1 MPIVIGRPTDPR
13 QDPDAATDGRL
24 SVVVLAPRGRDAA
37 VAVDLLGKVG
47 IPSIVVRDIG
57 GLASLIGDCIGVALV
72 TEEALAAGTGDRR
85 LIEALSGQPSW
96 SDVPFIVLANGTV
109 HHRPAR
115 AGMAIDAL
123 QNAVLLSRPL
133 HAEELVRSVRSA
145 LKARARQYEARDR
158 MQELQMREA
167 QLYESEAKFHA
178 IADSVDQIIWS
189 TQPDGYH
196 DYYNSR
202 WYEFT
207 GMPQGS
213 TDGERWADLFHPD
226 DLSRTWERWRHS
238 LESGQPYEIE
248 YRLKHH
254 SGEYRWVLGRAQP
267 VRDAE
272 GRIIRWYGSCTDIN
286 RIKLEEEQ
294 RRLMLG
300 EMNHRVKNSMAMVH
314 AIVSQT
320 LRQAESLDDA
330 RTSIQSRVGM
340 MAQAHDRLVK
350 ATWTETSITE
360 VIEAALT
367 PHRMKDGRIIL
378 EGPDLPIG
386 SKQALA
392 LTMALHELATNAA
405 KYGALSNDG
414 GHVRVQWCET
424 PCGNEREFHL
434 NWTEADGPPVAP
446 PSRKGFGSRMIE
458 QALAGYFN
466 GSAELIYKQDGLV
479 FELRAPSEGLSQ
491 QDNGFV

>member
-1 MPIVIGRPTDPR
+1 MISHAIDLR
-13 QDPDAATDGRL
+13 QDQDAATSKRL

-37 VAVDLLGKVG
+37 VAVHVLEKVG
-47 IPSIVVRDIG
+47 IASVVVRNLG
-57 GLASLIGDCIGVALV
+57 ELALLIEECIGVALV
-72 TEEALAAGTGDRR
+72 TEEALASRNGDHR
-85 LIEALSGQPSW
+85 LTEALSSQPSW
-96 SDVPFIVLANGTV
+96 SDVPFIVLANGAV
-109 HHRPAR
+109 HHRPVQAR
-115 AGMAIDAL
+115 MSIDAL
-123 QNAVLLSRPL
+123 RNAILLSRPL
-133 HAEELVRSVRSA
+133 HVEELVRSVRSA

-158 MQELQMREA
+158 LQELQMREA
-167 QLYESEAKFHA
+167 QLYENEAKFHA

-207 GMPQGS
+207 GVPQGT
-213 TDGERWADLFHPD
+213 TDGESWANLFHPD
-226 DLSRTWERWRHS
+226 DLPRTWDRWRHS
-238 LESGQPYEIE
+238 LKSGQPYEIE
-248 YRLKHH
+248 YRLRHH

-272 GRIIRWYGSCTDIN
+272 GRITRWYGSCTDIN

-314 AIVSQT
+314 AIVSQS

-330 RTSIQSRVGM
+330 RISIQSRVGM

-350 ATWTETSITE
+350 ATWTEASITE

-367 PHRMKDGRIIL
+367 PRRMKDGRIVL
-378 EGPDLPIG
+378 EGPDMPIG

-392 LTMALHELATNAA
+392 LTMALHELATNAT
-405 KYGALSNDG
+405 KYGALSNDR
-414 GHVRVQWCET
+414 GHVRVQWCDT
-424 PCGNEREFHL
+424 TCSNQREFQL
-434 NWTEADGPPVAP
+434 NWTEADGPPVAT
-446 PSRKGFGSRMIE
+446 PSRRGFGSRMIE
-458 QALAGYFN
+458 QALAGYFS
-466 GSAELIYKQDGLV
+466 GTAELIYKPDGLR
-479 FELRAPSEGLSQ
+479 FELRAPVEGLSQ
-491 QDNGFV
+491 QDNGFL

>member
-1 MPIVIGRPTDPR
+1 MISDTTGQR
-13 QDPDAATDGRL
+13 QDRDAATGTCL

-37 VAVDLLGKVG
+37 VAVDLLEKVG
-47 IPSIVVRDIG
+47 ISSVVVRDVG
-57 GLASLIGDCIGVALV
+57 ELALLIQECVGVALV
-72 TEEALAAGTGDRR
+72 TEEALAAARDDRR
-85 LIEALSGQPSW
+85 LTDALSGQPSW
-96 SDVPFIVLANGTV
+96 SDVPFIVLANGSV
-109 HHRPAR
+109 HHRPAQAR
-115 AGMAIDAL
+115 MLIDAL
-123 QNAVLLSRPL
+123 QNAILLSRPL

-189 TQPDGYH
+189 TQPDGHH

-207 GMPQGS
+207 GVPEGS
-213 TDGERWADLFHPD
+213 TDGESWADLFHPD
-226 DLSRTWERWRHS
+226 DLSRTWDRWRHS
-238 LESGQPYEIE
+238 LASGEPYEIE
-248 YRLKHH
+248 YRLRHH

-286 RIKLEEEQ
+286 RIKLEEEE

-314 AIVSQT
+314 SIVSQS
-320 LRQAESLDDA
+320 LRQAESLEDA

-350 ATWTETSITE
+350 ATWTEASITE
-360 VIEAALT
+360 VINAALA
-367 PHRMKDGRIIL
+367 PHRTREGRITL

-405 KYGALSNDG
+405 KYGALSNDR
-414 GHVRVQWCET
+414 GHVRVQWCNT
-424 PCGNEREFHL
+424 THDTQREFQL
-434 NWTEADGPPVAP
+434 TWMEADGPPVAM
-446 PSRKGFGSRMIE
+446 PSRRGFGSRMIE
-458 QALAGYFN
+458 QALPGYFN
-466 GSAELIYKQDGLV
+466 GSAELIYKPDGLL
-479 FELRAPSEGLSQ
+479 FELRSPAEGLSQ
-491 QDNGFV
+491 QDNGHL